1 MYCYPDLTVNF
12 MRWTSLNSWLLSFA
26 VLWCVVPH
34 ASLYCDSFLICLPSA
49 ACSTQHR
56 VYSESSSR
64 MGLQMLVAKAAYRP
78 REHASTRISAVV
90 DNNWS
95 LDQADSTEADIQ
107 KLAFILANVT
117 DHLESAP
124 AIALS
129 ILSQEMGWLYS
140 RNVPK

>member
-1 MYCYPDLTVNF
+1 MK
-12 MRWTSLNSWLLSFA
+12 WTTLNTWLLSHA

-34 ASLYCDSFLICLPSA
+34 ASLYCESFLVCLPSA

-56 VYSESSSR
+56 VYSESSSSR
-64 MGLQMLVAKAAYRP
+64 MGLQMLAAYRP
-78 REHASTRISAVV
+78 REPVSTRISAVV
-90 DNNWS
+90 DNAWS
-95 LDQADSTEADIQ
+95 SDQVDSTEADIQ

-124 AIALS
+124 AVALS